1 MKIQLVFIPSP
12 GIGHLRSTVELA
24 KRLVR
29 SDDRL
34 WITVIIIPYPSIS
47 DDDVETT
54 YIASLTTASQDR
66 LNYEAISV
74 ANQPTDYQ
82 EPTQVYI
89 EKQKPQVRDVVA
101 RIFHSTGV
109 DSPRVA
115 GFVVDM
121 FCSSMIDVVNEFGV
135 PCYMVYTSN
144 ATCLGITLHI
154 QRMFDEKK
162 YDVSELEDSVNE
174 LEFPFLTRPYPVKC
188 LPDFFTSKDWLAFF
202 LAQARCFRKMKEQ
215 KISAF
220 AMVEELGLAVQIR
233 KFFRGDML
241 VGGMEIVT
249 TVDIERAVRCVME
262 NDSEVR
268 NRVKEMA
275 EKCHVASMD
284 GGSSQVALQKFIQDV
299 TENVV

>member
-1 MKIQLVFIPSP
+1 MAL
-12 GIGHLRSTVELA
+12 
-24 KRLVR
+24 
-29 SDDRL
+29 
-34 WITVIIIPYPSIS
+34 SIS
-47 DDDVETT
+47 SAVTVSISPANKSPFK
-54 YIASLTTASQDR
+54 YFRISTA
-66 LNYEAISV
+66 
-74 ANQPTDYQ
+74 
-82 EPTQVYI
+82 
-89 EKQKPQVRDVVA
+89 KPSS
-101 RIFHSTGV
+101 ST
-109 DSPRVA
+109 
-115 GFVVDM
+115 
-121 FCSSMIDVVNEFGV
+121 I
-135 PCYMVYTSN
+135 SN
-144 ATCLGITLHI
+144 A
-154 QRMFDEKK
+154 
-162 YDVSELEDSVNE
+162 
-174 LEFPFLTRPYPVKC
+174 LTFWPLY
-188 LPDFFTSKDWLAFF
+188 A
-202 LAQARCFRKMKEQ
+202 EQ

>member
-1 MKIQLVFIPSP
+1 MKIELVFIPLP
-12 GIGHLRSTVELA
+12 GIGHLRPTVKLA
-24 KRLVR
+24 KQLIGSENRL
-29 SDDRL
+29 S
-34 WITVIIIPYPSIS
+34 ITIIIIPSRFDAGDAS
-47 DDDVETT
+47 AC
-54 YIASLTTASQDR
+54 IASLTTLSQDDR
-66 LNYEAISV
+66 LHYESISV
-74 ANQPTDYQ
+74 AKQP
-82 EPTQVYI
+82 PTSDPDPVPAQVYI
-89 EKQKPQVRDVVA
+89 EKQKTKVRDAVAA
-101 RIFHSTGV
+101 RIV
-109 DSPRVA
+109 DPTRKLA

-121 FCSSMIDVVNEFGV
+121 FCSSMIDVANEFGV